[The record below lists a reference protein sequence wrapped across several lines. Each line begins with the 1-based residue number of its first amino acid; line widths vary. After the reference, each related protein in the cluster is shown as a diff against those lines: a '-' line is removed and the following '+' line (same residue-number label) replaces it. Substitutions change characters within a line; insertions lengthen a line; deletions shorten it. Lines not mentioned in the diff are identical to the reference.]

1 MILFIYR
8 MPVFFSDMQ
17 VRMSLWHSLV
27 KAGWPYPRRELL
39 SPIEFAEEEKLR
51 QAILEA
57 RRNATEQE
65 FAIPTRS
72 IRLLL
77 GVKCT

>member
-1 MILFIYR
+1 MASHTS
-8 MPVFFSDMQ
+8 PSDMQ

-27 KAGWPYPRRELL
+27 KAGWYYPRREPLTTFEL
-39 SPIEFAEEEKLR
+39 DEEEKLR

-57 RRNATEQE
+57 RKNAKEEDFTT
-65 FAIPTRS
+65 PTRS

-77 GVKCT
+77 GVKQD